1 MLLKTYQY
9 YLIKEFLFFILKITF
24 IFLILGF
31 IMGVLEELRFFS
43 DIEVDYYF
51 PLFLVFLNLP
61 SLIYEIF
68 PFIILLS
75 IMFLFLKLGEK
86 GELISFKNNGLEN
99 FELLKLLSTISFIV
113 GIFAIVVFYNFAAL
127 LKFNYLDIKKNFT
140 SDAKYLASITE
151 NGIWI
156 KDEIDNNIL
165 FINSKKIELNN
176 LIDVEIIKLNKNFEY
191 ESTTSAKKVG
201 IKNTLWI
208 INNAVIFKKDNS
220 KQIEKNLVIQTNF
233 NYEKI
238 SNLYSDLSSITAWGL
253 IKLKKD
259 YKSVN
264 YSTVEIDYQFQK
276 ILSYPIYLFIMSI
289 LSVVLMVNLR
299 SQTNRVFLITIG
311 VFMSVLIYY
320 INHFFGIIGRSET
333 IPLII
338 SVWIPL
344 IILFIISA
352 IGLVRINEK

>member
-1 MLLKTYQY
+1 MLLKTYQK